1 MTKPKGQEEGEVLTR
16 KRGQLKTPR
25 LYRVLLHNDH
35 YTTMDFVVFVLERVF
50 RKSETEA
57 QAIMLAVH
65 KQGIGI
71 AGVFT
76 RDLAETKVAQ
86 VKALA
91 EREGYPLKCSTEP
104 EP

>member
-1 MTKPKGQEEGEVLTR
+1 VTKPKGHEEGEVLTR

-35 YTTMDFVVFVLERVF
+35 YTTMEFVVFVLERIF
-50 RKSETEA
+50 RKSEAEA

-91 EREGYPLKCSTEP
+91 EKEGYPLKCSSEP